1 MPLVVFDLDGTLID
15 SQGDLADAANALI
28 AERGGRPLP
37 GATIAEMVGEG
48 AALLVKRALSAAG
61 LPPSDGDPLERFLEL
76 YDERLL
82 RTTRL
87 YDGMADTIDELTVR
101 VPLAILTNKPFRA
114 TKRILDGLGITAK
127 FRWVVGGDGP
137 FRRKPDPEALQHL
150 VGQAGTTLDQSVM
163 VGDSAIDVATARAAG
178 TRVCLARYGFGFR
191 LTAGDLRGDEL
202 LADCPAD
209 IATLL
214 RDVFG

>member
-37 GATIAEMVGEG
+37 VATIAEMVGEG

-61 LPPSDGDPLERFLEL
+61 LPPSDGGALERFLDL

-82 RTTRL
+82 HTTRL
-87 YDGMADTIDELTVR
+87 YDGMADTIEEVSAR
-101 VPLAILTNKPFRA
+101 APLAVLTNKPLRA
-114 TKRILDGLGITAK
+114 TERILAGLEIAAK
-127 FRWVVGGDGP
+127 FHWVVGGDGP
-137 FRRKPDPEALQHL
+137 FRRKPDPEALRHL
-150 VGQAGTTLDQSVM
+150 MAQAGTSPDRSVM
-163 VGDSAIDVATARAAG
+163 VGDSAIDLATARAAG

-191 LTAGDLRGDEL
+191 LTLADLRGDEL
-202 LADCPAD
+202 LADSPAE

-214 RDVFG
+214 RDVFV